1 MKGKL
6 LFAICVL
13 GVVAQAASASG
24 LPGALVTPQWLSRHL
39 NEVTVVDIRDDM
51 KNLTQEP
58 QFGGVAASGKKS
70 LLQTGGHIANAIAV
84 DFNKI
89 RVDRIVDGVKIQAQM
104 PTAQRFTKI
113 MDDSGL
119 NKSDKPI
126 VIVSVGDSV
135 SSVDM
140 ATRLYFQLRFF
151 GEPRD
156 KIAILNGGLNA
167 WLQDG
172 YPVSVDKI
180 AAATGN
186 WTAGPADQKILAS
199 LEQVKVGLR
208 EGSYQFVDAR
218 PVDQFLGVVRS
229 PVDKTPGHLA
239 GAVSFPTDAIVR
251 PIGAAYEFMSARDYK
266 MILAQFHIRPDVP
279 TISYCN
285 TALFASG
292 AWFVMSEIVGNPNSK
307 LYAGSMIEWTNLGN
321 PTVGLPD

>member
-1 MKGKL
+1 
-6 LFAICVL
+6 
-13 GVVAQAASASG
+13 
-24 LPGALVTPQWLSRHL
+24 
-39 NEVTVVDIRDDM
+39 
-51 KNLTQEP
+51 
-58 QFGGVAASGKKS
+58 
-70 LLQTGGHIANAIAV
+70 
-84 DFNKI
+84 
-89 RVDRIVDGVKIQAQM
+89 
-104 PTAQRFTKI
+104 
-113 MDDSGL
+113 
-119 NKSDKPI
+119 
-126 VIVSVGDSV
+126 
-135 SSVDM
+135 M

-156 KIAILNGGLNA
+156 QIAILNGGLNA

-186 WTAGPADQKILAS
+186 WTVGPIDREILAS
-199 LEQVKVGLR
+199 LDQVKDGLR

-251 PIGAAYEFMSARDYK
+251 PNGAAYEFMSARDYK

-292 AWFVMSEIVGNPNSK
+292 SWFVLSEIVGNPKSK
-307 LYAGSMIEWTNLGN
+307 LYAGSMVEWTNLGN